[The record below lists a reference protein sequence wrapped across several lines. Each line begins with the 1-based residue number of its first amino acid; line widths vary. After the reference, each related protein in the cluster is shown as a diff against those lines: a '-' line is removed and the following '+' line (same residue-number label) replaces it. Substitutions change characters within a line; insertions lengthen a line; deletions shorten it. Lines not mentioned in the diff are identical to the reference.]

1 MNDRSFL
8 ARATRVAAAD
18 DGTDYDKVAISL
30 HWATALLVIV
40 QFVFAI
46 TWDYFPHDARETMQ
60 SLHVSL
66 GVLLTVVVIARLVW
80 RLLPGH
86 QVSSLDLG
94 WVRTLSKCVHYL
106 FYLLLVAQAT
116 TGFLWRW
123 AQGHPVAFFGIG
135 IAGPYGALDRATRH
149 TLGDIHE
156 KIGWGIVILAAGH
169 AAAALYHHYA
179 LHDRVLGRMFP
190 PARRSEAA

>member
-1 MNDRSFL
+1 MNDRTFFD
-8 ARATRVAAAD
+8 RTTRVIAAD
-18 DGTDYDKVAISL
+18 DGTTYDSVAIGL
-30 HWATALLVIV
+30 HWATAVLVIV
-40 QFVFAI
+40 QFVSAI
-46 TWDYFPHDARETMQ
+46 TWDYWARDTRETMQ

-66 GVLLTVVVIARLVW
+66 GVLLTVFIIARIIW

-86 QVSSLDLG
+86 QVSSLELG
-94 WVRTLSKCVHYL
+94 WVRTLSKGVHYL
-106 FYLLLVAQAT
+106 FYVLLAAQAT

-135 IAGPYGALDRATRH
+135 IPGPFGALDRTSRH
-149 TLGDIHE
+149 TLHDLHE
-156 KIGWGIVILAAGH
+156 KIGWGIIIIAAGH